1 LWDLEVNPTI
11 ASVTKAGVAGVQ
23 HVADCISATGFVT
36 GRTTGTWSHLEL
48 LDGSTVIMKRGHAEP
63 NVVNGMG
70 EVTICGLSAVGSVGN
85 SMTLKFDTSVLGGEE
100 SVNLVGHDA
109 T

>member
-1 LWDLEVNPTI
+1 MDEANLRTAWNLSPSLCFVIFALE
-11 ASVTKAGVAGVQ
+11 ARG
-23 HVADCISATGFVT
+23 ATF
-36 GRTTGTWSHLEL
+36 EL
-48 LDGSTVIMKRGHAEP
+48 LDGSTVIMKWGHAEP

>member
-1 LWDLEVNPTI
+1 
-11 ASVTKAGVAGVQ
+11 
-23 HVADCISATGFVT
+23 
-36 GRTTGTWSHLEL
+36 
-48 LDGSTVIMKRGHAEP
+48 MKWGHAEP

-100 SVNLVGHDA
+100 SVNLIGHDA